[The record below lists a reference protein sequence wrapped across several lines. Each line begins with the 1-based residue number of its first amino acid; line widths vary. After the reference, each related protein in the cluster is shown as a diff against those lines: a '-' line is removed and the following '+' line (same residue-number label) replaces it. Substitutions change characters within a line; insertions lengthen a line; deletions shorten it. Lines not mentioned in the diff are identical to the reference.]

1 MMTGRIPLL
10 PTLFVLLCTGPLY
23 AQNVETQWGGPAE
36 ITYDT
41 GFADRVMKHP
51 QGGISL
57 FNMQLIENDA
67 PGSGFSEKGV
77 TLDTVWG
84 KNYARKILTVDD
96 PRADKAWLVV
106 YIYDEST
113 KTDLHFDV
121 NGYKGVIHKTNRECY
136 RWVEFPV
143 SYLKKGKNGIELS
156 CPDAASEKEGW
167 TLLLARADEFEAGG
181 GDPTGVGE
189 CSYKSIDGGKT
200 WKQSPFGPEGKDR
213 AEYTV
218 RLSLDRYVPCGYM
231 ETPVIDLWRGDS
243 TDFIATQRK
252 IEKLNIRMESD
263 IPEGTGIVYSLRK
276 GLDPSPYGKN
286 WEPYQKIGENAPLDF
301 TIDGD
306 SLNRRYVQFRIEL
319 STGNPLNSP
328 IVKSVQIRATVQERV
343 TMPPNIHV
351 VEVDN
356 PQILYPTVQWEW
368 EKWDRPEFVE
378 LRQRENLDEVIGDAR
393 TEFAGQVRLL
403 DHATKRFDN
412 YSPIPEYP
420 GWDALSI
427 LDRINKAGNGGMC
440 IQLNNL
446 LAGMCMAYGW
456 QARLVNIISHEVCE
470 VWNDDLAKW
479 IYIDASS
486 VNHYIYD
493 KTTAEPLSLLELHQ
507 RFLKKYSPGRPID
520 WMNDPL
526 TVASMDDE
534 FDVAQGSLTHHTY
547 PWNGVTLAAHIRMVP
562 RNNWYE
568 KPYPRPL
575 SHGKTWWP
583 WDGYINW
590 YDEQTPPKKQYSWH
604 TDRPQDMWPEL
615 NRVHV
620 DATVGYGNDRLFLRF
635 ETYTPN
641 FSHFEV
647 NPDDT
652 EWRETGEYWVW
663 ILQPGRNT
671 LRVRAVSQFGVKG
684 KPASIVL
691 NHGNAVMEK

>member
-1 MMTGRIPLL
+1 MMTGRIALFLTLL
-10 PTLFVLLCTGPLY
+10 ALLCTG
-23 AQNVETQWGGPAE
+23 ARDARNVETQWGGPAE

-41 GFADRVMKHP
+41 GFAHRVMKHAE
-51 QGGISL
+51 GGISL

-77 TLDTVWG
+77 TLDAIWG
-84 KNYARKILTVDD
+84 KIHARKILTVDD
-96 PRADKAWLVV
+96 PRAYKAWLVV
-106 YIYDEST
+106 YLYNEET

-121 NGYKGVIHKTNRECY
+121 NGYKGIIRKTNRECY
-136 RWVEFPV
+136 RWAEFPV
-143 SYLKKGKNGIELS
+143 SYLKKGKNVIELS
-156 CPDAASEKEGW
+156 CPDAASEEEGW

-189 CSYKSIDGGKT
+189 CSYKSTDGGKT

-218 RLSLDRYVPCGYM
+218 RLSLDRYVPRGYL

-243 TDFIATQRK
+243 TDFIATQRS
-252 IEKLNIRMESD
+252 IESLNIRVESQV
-263 IPEGTGIVYSLRK
+263 PEGTGIVCSLRK
-276 GLDPSPYGKN
+276 GMDPGPCGEN
-286 WEPYQKIGENAPLDF
+286 WEPYQKIGENSSLDF
-301 TIDGD
+301 SIDGI
-306 SLNRRYVQFRIEL
+306 SLNRRYVQLKMEL

-328 IVKSVQIRATVQERV
+328 IVKSVKVQTVLAERV
-343 TMPPNIHV
+343 PMPGNIRM
-351 VEVDN
+351 VETDN
-356 PQILYPTVQWEW
+356 PPILYPSVKWEW
-368 EKWDRPEFVE
+368 EKSDRPEFAE

-393 TEFAGQVRLL
+393 TQFAKQVRLL
-403 DHATKRFDN
+403 DHATKRFN
-412 YSPIPEYP
+412 NVNPIPEYP
-420 GWDALSI
+420 DWNALSI
-427 LDRINKAGNGGMC
+427 LDRIDKAGNGGMC
-440 IQLNNL
+440 IQLNNVL
-446 LAGMCMAYGW
+446 IGFYTAYGW
-456 QARLVNIISHEVCE
+456 QARHVNIVSHEVCE

-479 IYIDASS
+479 VYMDASS

-493 KTTAEPLSLLELHQ
+493 KETAEPLNLLELHQ
-507 RFLKKYSPGRPID
+507 RYLKKYSPGRPID

-526 TVASMDDE
+526 NVASMDDE
-534 FDVAQGSLTHHTY
+534 FDVAQGSLTHHIF
-547 PWNGVTLAAHIRMVP
+547 PWNGVTLGAFIRMVP
-562 RNNWYE
+562 RNNWFE

-604 TDRPQDMWPEL
+604 TDRPQDLWPAL

-620 DATVGYGNDRLFLRF
+620 DATAGYGNDRLFLRF

-652 EWRETGEYWVW
+652 EWRETGEYWAW
-663 ILQPGRNT
+663 LLQPGRNT
-671 LRVRAVSQFGVKG
+671 LRVRAVTQAGVKG

-691 NHGNAVMEK
+691 NHGNAQIKE